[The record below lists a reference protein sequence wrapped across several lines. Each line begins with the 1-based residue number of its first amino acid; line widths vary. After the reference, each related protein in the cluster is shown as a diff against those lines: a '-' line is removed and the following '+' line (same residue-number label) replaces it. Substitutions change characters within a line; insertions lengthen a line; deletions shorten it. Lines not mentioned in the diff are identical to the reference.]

1 MPDETNVQGRIKE
14 AMGDYPPRRFA
25 KERGYH
31 HQTVYNWLK
40 PGAKPRLEFLFD
52 VAEKF
57 GVSLDWLV
65 HGQGPKDPEEAAK
78 QPGLKLVRIREVAG
92 GRILGPAKEGAAG
105 RAAEDEAGEGAVD
118 ELRRIIGHLLT
129 IRLERPTSY
138 ESLTAAIQSEAKKPP
153 EAEESAAEDPVI
165 YKRKGK
171 GRDPGEP
178 LYVQLQH
185 LSNLEVMTPA
195 EYKERVGELEGAE
208 SYTAIPLV
216 ADPVAAGPGAV
227 IDAKNIEGFAI
238 IYAGWVPAGR
248 VTAVRVTGESMV
260 PTLPPGSLIAVHHE
274 ARDVIDG
281 DLYCLY
287 DRAAEGAIVKRV
299 RKTNVETDFLVES
312 DNPDKKAHPT
322 AIWNRGA
329 PEEGQAYTM
338 IGRVI
343 WSWTRFE

>member
-1 MPDETNVQGRIKE
+1 MLRQASKNVVTPDKGLSDRLHK
-14 AMGDYPPRRFA
+14 AKGDLSLNALARRL
-25 KERGYH
+25 GLNQ
-31 HQTVYNWLK
+31 QTVHNYFSGREPSIKFALAFCGEFDISIAWLLS
-40 PGAKPRLEFLFD
+40 GAGPMRASEVRIMEEQAEFLRAHQPD
-52 VAEKF
+52 PK
-57 GVSLDWLV
+57 
-65 HGQGPKDPEEAAK
+65 GQ
-78 QPGLKLVRIREVAG
+78 
-92 GRILGPAKEGAAG
+92 
-105 RAAEDEAGEGAVD
+105 
-118 ELRRIIGHLLT
+118 LT
-129 IRLERPTSY
+129 LP
-138 ESLTAAIQSEAKKPP
+138 
-153 EAEESAAEDPVI
+153 
-165 YKRKGK
+165 
-171 GRDPGEP
+171 
-178 LYVQLQH
+178 VQLQH
-185 LSNLEVMTPA
+185 LSKLEVMTPA

-274 ARDVIDG
+274 AREVIDG

-287 DRAAEGAIVKRV
+287 DLAAEWAIVKRV
-299 RKTNVETDFLVES
+299 RKTNVEAEFLVES

-322 AIWNRGA
+322 TIWNLGA
-329 PEEGQAYTM
+329 PEEGQAYSM